1 MSEHAE
7 PGVLVWWPANSDW
20 AWRVDHIIVANGGQR
35 YLAISRGETE
45 ADIVTRVVAEADVTS
60 NSFQRTIM

>member
-1 MSEHAE
+1 MSDHAE
-7 PGVLVWWPANSDW
+7 VGNMVWWPADSDW
-20 AWRVDHIIVANGGQR
+20 AWRVDHIIVANGGTR

-60 NSFQRTIM
+60 NSFQHIIT